1 MVPQNQTRQVMV
13 NGKMVQQN
21 YTVQVP
27 TQVMK
32 EENYTVQVPYFEGKD
47 KKKNYSVPTDA
58 SKLGKLRDR
67 NSRLYRRLAPT
78 QEWIENDYYLLPLE
92 QQSPSLIAINR
103 FWRDLANHKDGPFLS
118 PNFVDAHR
126 SFTEMMF
133 ALAVLDLPISAAD
146 GETKYEDSSMTY
158 TAAGPS
164 IALHQQV
171 RGVKLEQGNTKILIS
186 ENFYQQNDRYRYEEG
201 VRYDKF
207 ISKDFIPHT
216 LYGSQVVVTNTTST
230 PQTVELLIQIPQG
243 SIACNGSQSTRT
255 IKYDLAGFSTQT
267 FDYSFYF
274 PTAGGFSHYPAHVS
288 AAGKALAVADGIEFE
303 VVNEKANV
311 DESSWNF
318 VSQNSEGDQV
328 IEFINREN
336 VQRLDLNKIAFR
348 MADEAFF
355 KQTIETLRKRFVYN
369 SILWSYA
376 IKHNDVET
384 IREYMTYSNKVTNN
398 LGLVFDSEL
407 VTIDPVQ
414 RRWYQHREYW
424 PLVNARAH
432 QLGAERRILNPNFA
446 EQYRNL
452 LLTLAYRPK
461 LDDDSHLVLTYYML
475 LQDRIE
481 TALEHFDQ
489 AESAELAY
497 QMQYD
502 YCDAYLDFYR
512 EDPASAAKK
521 ATKWAEYPVDHWRKR
536 FQEILNQ
543 VDQIN
548 AGAVKATDAE
558 DADQQQTELAAK
570 SESIDLEIAGDE
582 AKLTFQNVTE
592 ATVNFYEMDIE
603 QLFSRSPFAQNNLE
617 GFSLIRPNMTSEVK
631 LAASKKGQG
640 VKKLTIPDELKNK
653 NVLIEVVAAD
663 QTRAKPLFTNS
674 LAIGMFENYG
684 QIQVRVEET
693 ALPLAK
699 AYVKVYAQTSNG
711 AVRFHKDGYTDLRG
725 RFDYVSQSN
734 RANGGIV
741 KYSILIMSEENGSV
755 IRQANPPRE

>member
-1 MVPQNQTRQVMV
+1 
-13 NGKMVQQN
+13 
-21 YTVQVP
+21 
-27 TQVMK
+27 
-32 EENYTVQVPYFEGKD
+32 
-47 KKKNYSVPTDA
+47 
-58 SKLGKLRDR
+58 
-67 NSRLYRRLAPT
+67 
-78 QEWIENDYYLLPLE
+78 
-92 QQSPSLIAINR
+92 
-103 FWRDLANHKDGPFLS
+103 
-118 PNFVDAHR
+118 
-126 SFTEMMF
+126 MMF
-133 ALAVLDLPISAAD
+133 AMAVLDLPISAAD
-146 GETKYEDSSMTY
+146 GETNYEDRSMTY
-158 TAAGPS
+158 TAAGPC

-171 RGVKLEQGNTKILIS
+171 RGVKLEEGNTKILIS
-186 ENFYQQNDRYRYEEG
+186 ENFYQQNDRYRFEEG

-207 ISKDFIPHT
+207 ISKGFIPHT
-216 LYGSQVVVTNTTST
+216 LYGSQVVITNTTST
-230 PQTVELLIQIPQG
+230 PQSVELLIQIPQG
-243 SIACNGSQSTRT
+243 SIACKGSQSTRT
-255 IKYDLAGFSTQT
+255 IKYDLAGFSTKT

-274 PTAGGFSHYPAHVS
+274 PAAGDFSHYPAHVS

-303 VVNEKANV
+303 VVDEKANV

-318 VSQNSEGDQV
+318 VSQNSDGDQV
-328 IEFINREN
+328 LEFINREN

-348 MADEAFF
+348 MADEKFF
-355 KQTIETLRKRFVYN
+355 KRTVDTLRKRFVYN
-369 SILWSYA
+369 QRLWSYG
-376 IKHNDVET
+376 IKHNDVQT
-384 IREYMTYSNKVTNN
+384 IREYMTYGNEINKN
-398 LGLVFDSEL
+398 LGLVFESEL

-446 EQYRNL
+446 EQYRKL
-452 LLTLAYRPK
+452 LFTLAYQPN
-461 LDDDSHLVLTYYML
+461 LTDDSHLVLTYYML
-475 LQDRIE
+475 LQDRVE
-481 TALEHFDQ
+481 TALEHFNQ
-489 AESAELAY
+489 AESAKLDY

-570 SESIDLEIAGDE
+570 SESIDLEVVGGQ
-582 AKLTFQNVTE
+582 AKLTFQNVKQ

-617 GFSLIRPNMTSEVK
+617 GFSLIRPNMTTEVK
-631 LAASKKGQG
+631 LRASKKGQG

-663 QTRAKPLFTNS
+663 QARAKPLFTNS

-684 QIQVRVEET
+684 QIQVRVEKT
-693 ALPLAK
+693 SLPLAK
-699 AYVKVYAQTSNG
+699 AYVKVYAQTANG

-734 RANGGIV
+734 RANDGIV